1 MPVCHGL
8 HKSGIAHI
16 PCPDKGQHLVFLLYK
31 TLGLGQDDQVALVAD
46 RLEKAHRNG
55 IRNTAVQ
62 QLIVADLHD
71 LGRQR
76 HGCRSL
82 HPLDILGVAGA
93 ALAVDGIAG
102 AHIGAHHKKVHGVLP
117 ESLGVKG
124 IQLFRH
130 GMVAELLAVQV
141 AGAQQVA
148 KAGVALVGAVFR
160 VIADG
165 APDLVRLVVAAEH
178 CPRRH
183 TNGTVQLDV
192 MLHQHIQYA
201 SGEHSAHSAAFQHK
215 SCFHTIF
222 LLVRSKIPDMT
233 LLLLRI
239 VYSKTAKEQGRINQK

>member
-71 LGRQR
+71 LCSQR
-76 HGCRSL
+76 HGCRGL
-82 HPLDILGVAGA
+82 HPPDVLSVASA
-93 ALAVDGIAG
+93 ALVVDGLTS

-117 ESLGVKG
+117 EGLGIKG
-124 IQLFRH
+124 VQLFRH

-141 AGAQQVA
+141 AGTQQIA
-148 KAGVALVGAVFR
+148 KAGVALVITVFR
-160 VIADG
+160 VVADG

-183 TNGTVQLDV
+183 ANGTVQLDV

-201 SGEHSAHSAAFQHK
+201 SGEHSTHGAAFQHK

-222 LLVRSKIPDMT
+222 LLVRSKIPDIT